1 MVSQGSVRAAVT
13 DLGNPI
19 SYLVLEK
26 GTPVYD
32 AGGEEIGKV
41 VEVRADT
48 ERDIFESIV
57 LDSNSIL
64 PGGRSEIPAAD
75 IEEIYERGVV
85 LGKEPS

>member
-1 MVSQGSVRAAVT
+1 MT

-32 AGGEEIGKV
+32 ADGEQLGKLAEI
-41 VEVRADT
+41 RADT

-57 LDSNSIL
+57 LDTNSIL
-64 PGGRSEIPAAD
+64 PGGRTEIPAAD

-85 LGKEPS
+85 LARRS